1 MYESMDELPD
11 VVREELPEEAQEL
24 YMKGYNA
31 SWEMYEEE
39 QAGDMS
45 QEAVANR
52 DGWAAVKREFT
63 KDDETGKW
71 YPAGE
76 VPEEG
81 EQEEEEGLLDKL
93 GDIVE

>member
-1 MYESMDELPD
+1 MYESTEELPD
-11 VVREELPEEAQEL
+11 IVRDVLPKEGQEL
-24 YMKGYNA
+24 YLEGYNT
-31 SWEMYEEE
+31 SWEMYDEE
-39 QAGDMS
+39 QSEMS

-52 DGWAAVKREFT
+52 DGWAAVNREFT

-81 EQEEEEGLLDKL
+81 EEEQEEGLLDKL